1 LTIALRLPNLG
12 AMAAGDDLNT
22 LQPDE
27 LAARAEDAVVA
38 LARSGNPEAFAH
50 LLHLGQVVGESLGE
64 AARLLAANGSWSG
77 VAGIAGTTRQ
87 AAWERWH

>member
-1 LTIALRLPNLG
+1 
-12 AMAAGDDLNT
+12 MAASDDLDT
-22 LQPDE
+22 LQPAE
-27 LAARAEDAVVA
+27 LAARAEQAVLA
-38 LARSGNPEAFAH
+38 LARSGDPEAFAH
-50 LLHLGQVVGESLGE
+50 LLHLSRIVGEGLGE

>member
-1 LTIALRLPNLG
+1 MTIALRLPNLG

-27 LAARAEDAVVA
+27 LAARAEHAVVA
-38 LARSGNPEAFAH
+38 LARSGNPDAFAH
-50 LLHLGQVVGESLGE
+50 LLHLSEVVGVSLGE

>member
-1 LTIALRLPNLG
+1 
-12 AMAAGDDLNT
+12 MADGDDLNT

-27 LAARAEDAVVA
+27 LAARAEQAVVA
-38 LARSGNPEAFAH
+38 LAHSGKQEAFAH
-50 LLHLGQVVGESLGE
+50 LLHLSQVVGENLGE